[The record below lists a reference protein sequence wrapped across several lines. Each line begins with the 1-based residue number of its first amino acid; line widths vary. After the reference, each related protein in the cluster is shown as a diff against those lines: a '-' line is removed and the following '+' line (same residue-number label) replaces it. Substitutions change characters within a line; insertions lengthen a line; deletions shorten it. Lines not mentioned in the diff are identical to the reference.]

1 MNEDFEKN
9 WQIILDRNQAYDER
23 FVYGVR
29 STGIYCRPSC
39 PSRRPHRE
47 QVVFFHSS
55 AEAEQAGFRAC
66 KRCHPGSGPAPDAH
80 LSLMQAV
87 CRYLDENQDEKAS
100 LQKLSEQFHLSPY
113 HLQRTFKRAIGITP
127 HQYWVSTRSKKIKA
141 ELKEQKS
148 VTTAMYQAGYNS
160 SSSLY
165 KDVNG
170 HFGMTPTSY
179 QQGGKSMTID
189 YTISRCALGMLLVAA
204 TSRGICAVNLGSS
217 DAELEADLVKEFP
230 HAHLHRNDP
239 LLQPWVHEI
248 LRYLDGNPQKLDLP
262 LDIQATTFQWKV
274 WETLRSIPYGQT
286 RTYSQVAEQIGSPGA
301 ARAVARA
308 CASNQ
313 AALIIPC
320 HRVIGVGGKL
330 SGYRWGIDRKQKLLA
345 MEKEQPD

>member
-9 WQIILDRNQAYDER
+9 WQIILDRNQAYDES

-47 QVVFFHSS
+47 QVVFFQSS
-55 AEAEQAGFRAC
+55 AEAEAAGFRAC
-66 KRCHPGSGPAPDAH
+66 KRCRPGSGPAPDIH

-87 CRYLDENQDEKAS
+87 CRYMDENQDEKAS

-113 HLQRTFKRAIGITP
+113 HLQRTFKRTIGITP

-165 KDVNG
+165 KDTNG

-179 QQGGKSMTID
+179 QQGGKSMTIE
-189 YTISRCALGMLLVAA
+189 YTISHCALGMLLVAA
-204 TSRGICAVNLGSS
+204 TSRGICAVSLGST
-217 DAELEADLVKEFP
+217 DAELEASLIKEFP
-230 HAHLHRNDP
+230 HAQLHRNDP

-248 LRYLDGNPQKLDLP
+248 LHYLDGNPQKLDLP

-320 HRVIGVGGKL
+320 HRVIGIGGKL